1 MRNFFEKN
9 RREIWTRKKIIIEDV
24 SNFFS
29 VPWILRVY
37 SACNWN
43 YEGKRRA
50 ALTRRGR
57 INHKA
62 RLFRAMLMTPTSS
75 SCILCILAAKL
86 FPPLLFFPSLKG
98 QHTSLTQLRGIKHSC
113 PDVQRESG
121 PAMEATT
128 VLGRVTSTAP
138 RERNMYRRPVLL
150 PSPRRNIRRRLI
162 AGTRMISLSITYSSL
177 LLSFRDFYG
186 KDRNIIS
193 ISFCFFFSYE
203 SEKNPSFYTSPII
216 EYSYSIP
223 FRLEKTGY

>member
-1 MRNFFEKN
+1 
-9 RREIWTRKKIIIEDV
+9 
-24 SNFFS
+24 
-29 VPWILRVY
+29 
-37 SACNWN
+37 
-43 YEGKRRA
+43 
-50 ALTRRGR
+50 
-57 INHKA
+57 
-62 RLFRAMLMTPTSS
+62 MLMTPTSS

-162 AGTRMISLSITYSSL
+162 AGTRMIPLSITYSSL

-193 ISFCFFFSYE
+193 ISFCFFFFSYE
-203 SEKNPSFYTSPII
+203 SEKKSFILYFPNYRIFNNPVSTRRDGIL
-216 EYSYSIP
+216 
-223 FRLEKTGY
+223 RLESLENLGSVEQQSSS